1 LRVMEHGSIIRR
13 PYFSL
18 ATLAPRLNGGLV
30 TDSTELDIAILTL
43 GSKKKSTAATLT
55 SAGSANKRAA
65 AKNPSIVFARCESDV
80 AVSILP
86 AGRELNALLDYRDL
100 INRVLLENG
109 TRPSKTALTK
119 FGHDLFSYV
128 IQGDVKR
135 LYDRL
140 DFNKQV
146 RIHILTNQPVLQS
159 LPWEFLQDPTRPPG
173 PWLERSVV
181 RIVPTIGK
189 PKPVPLQITGAGSKL
204 RILFVYAD
212 PQNQTFVGWPGVR
225 ASIERVF
232 SARLPANDYELKV
245 IRGTAEELVE
255 AFQAKNERYDIFQ
268 FSGHGEVDANGEGH
282 ILLLNQTNS
291 QSSPMSAGN
300 LANILSGRGI
310 KLAVISACSTAA
322 GNAADP
328 FNVVA
333 EALVSN
339 GIPAVVANLLPVPET
354 SVASFVGA
362 MYAQLLNTGD
372 IDLAVNSARL
382 KLSIELDI
390 PPDATLE
397 WGIPTLYRHIAGSKV
412 FEPLA
417 QVAVSGQPLPIQPPA
432 PQN

>member
-1 LRVMEHGSIIRR
+1 
-13 PYFSL
+13 
-18 ATLAPRLNGGLV
+18 
-30 TDSTELDIAILTL
+30 
-43 GSKKKSTAATLT
+43 
-55 SAGSANKRAA
+55 
-65 AKNPSIVFARCESDV
+65 
-80 AVSILP
+80 
-86 AGRELNALLDYRDL
+86 
-100 INRVLLENG
+100 
-109 TRPSKTALTK
+109 
-119 FGHDLFSYV
+119 
-128 IQGDVKR
+128 
-135 LYDRL
+135 
-140 DFNKQV
+140 
-146 RIHILTNQPVLQS
+146 
-159 LPWEFLQDPTRPPG
+159 
-173 PWLERSVV
+173 V

-189 PKPVPLQITGAGSKL
+189 PKPVPFQIIGAGSKL

-282 ILLLNQTNS
+282 ILLLNQNNS

-339 GIPAVVANLLPVPET
+339 GIPAVVANLLPVPES

-372 IDLAVNSARL
+372 IGPGHPRVTTRLHRILALLRLGEARHGRFARGRTVAPRANRAEADHARDAPQHTGCGRTLLPSSSCRLNPSFRPKTRLAV
-382 KLSIELDI
+382 
-390 PPDATLE
+390 T
-397 WGIPTLYRHIAGSKV
+397 
-412 FEPLA
+412 
-417 QVAVSGQPLPIQPPA
+417 
-432 PQN
+432 

>member
-1 LRVMEHGSIIRR
+1 M
-13 PYFSL
+13 
-18 ATLAPRLNGGLV
+18 
-30 TDSTELDIAILTL
+30 
-43 GSKKKSTAATLT
+43 
-55 SAGSANKRAA
+55 
-65 AKNPSIVFARCESDV
+65 

-86 AGRELNALLDYRDL
+86 AGRALNALLDYKDL

-109 TRPSKTALTK
+109 ARPSKTALTK

-128 IQGDVKR
+128 IHGDVKR

-140 DFNKQV
+140 PLNKPV
-146 RIHILTNQPVLQS
+146 RIHILTNRPDLQS

-181 RIVPTIGK
+181 RIVPTIGR
-189 PKPVPLQITGAGSKL
+189 PKPVPQQIMGGGRKL

-245 IRGTAEELVE
+245 IRGTPAELVD
-255 AFQAKNERYDIFQ
+255 AFQSNNEQYDIFQ
-268 FSGHGEVDANGEGH
+268 FSGHGEVNANGEGY
-282 ILLLNQTNS
+282 ILLLNETNL
-291 QSSPMSAGN
+291 QSSPLSAGN
-300 LANILSGRGI
+300 LANLLCGRGI

-322 GNAADP
+322 GNSADP

-333 EALVSN
+333 EALVSS
-339 GIPAVVANLLPVPET
+339 GIPAVIANLLPVPET
-354 SVASFVGA
+354 SVAAFVGA
-362 MYAQLLNTGD
+362 MYTQLLNTGD
-372 IDLAVNSARL
+372 IDIAVNNARV

-412 FEPLA
+412 FLPLVQA
-417 QVAVSGQPLPIQPPA
+417 HAGQPPGVPAPAIQPPPP